1 METKT
6 PNTREEQ
13 DQAHNPSQ
21 RNIDREFQHI
31 ADNNTFDDMMNSN
44 GLGQELKDM
53 EQRVGKEAGNADN
66 GSSNNAPDASKNIS
80 NAKSSEQAWNT
91 DVSAGNKSA
100 KQKQGFGSRVKGIFK
115 KQLPTALVGGGLL
128 TGGGLLGFFG
138 LTLMPVTIAE
148 HFTNDTNDVNDS
160 SQHKSLNL
168 IGKQLG
174 GDARKKLSICN
185 KAISI
190 RCKFNSMDKD
200 LVAKY
205 EEKGFKFGEKQV
217 STDGKRVMFTSI
229 EFPTG
234 EVAHNVQELTA
245 ILKNSAVANA
255 AFNAVY
261 SLKNSLFLVG
271 NFFKGVLTSL
281 NLTKQKKIEG
291 KNKEEADKSFEDSAK
306 GEKGTVSTESVAK
319 QAGDNASE
327 EAKKDAQAATDAGND
342 TSRQI
347 NEAIAKGSK
356 LKSLSLKITNALAI
370 PQLACLTYNMS
381 SFIATMAKIK
391 KAMRFAAFAM
401 IFLTMA
407 SAIKANA
414 STDAEVTKGMSI
426 LAPSTY
432 PQKVEDPET
441 GEMID
446 NPNIGKNALDA
457 EAYKVV
463 AYGDQINLT
472 GLATR
477 FFIASGFL
485 GVLEKIVTWLNDNIG
500 KETIKLT
507 CKAVNNKVVQ
517 IISFLAAPIFSA
529 VILGITSVLPIEE
542 WAAEL
547 VNVAIDAAAGVD
559 LTTGVTGVD
568 AGNVIFIGAAVIL
581 GTTAMKFGLKPGKLA
596 AIKANIAA
604 NNELNQQDIAMKTY
618 EASKTPFDINNRY
631 SFLGA
636 MATSLAD
643 YMPSIQQPFI
653 STIGKTFAA
662 IPNSLTMLTNNTK
675 AAYSMPT
682 ANYSETRF
690 SQCKDE
696 VYATLKDKMDPDM
709 FCAVRYVPHEYVDSD
724 VVLDYME
731 SNNQIDEVSGSPKPD
746 TYLDKYMKYCVNRED
761 PWGSTSVAAE
771 EQTDEATWYT
781 GEKCMDD
788 TTENKMSSEYN
799 GYLISQTNQDEAGSG
814 STATSAYSDDPGK
827 AMADLSTPQALSLG
841 MAYAMGGL
849 SQ

>member
-21 RNIDREFQHI
+21 RNVDREFQHI

-44 GLGQELKDM
+44 GLGQELKDA
-53 EQRVGKEAGNADN
+53 ERRVGQEAGNAASGNTATD
-66 GSSNNAPDASKNIS
+66 STNASRNVS
-80 NAKSSEQAWNT
+80 NAKNSEQAWNT
-91 DVSAGNKSA
+91 NVSANNKSA
-100 KQKQGFGSRVKGIFK
+100 KKQSFGERAKGFLKKKG
-115 KQLPTALVGGGLL
+115 PMTAIGGGLL
-128 TGGGLLGFFG
+128 TGGGFLGFFG

-148 HFTNDTNDVNDS
+148 HFTNDTNDVNAS

-168 IGKQLG
+168 LGKKLG
-174 GDARKKLSICN
+174 GDVRKKLSICN
-185 KAISI
+185 KAISV
-190 RCKFNSMDKD
+190 RCKFNSLDKD
-200 LVAKY
+200 LAAKY

-217 STDGKRVMFTSI
+217 STDGKRVTFTSI

-234 EVAHNVQELTA
+234 EIAHNVQELTA

-271 NFFKGVLTSL
+271 NFFKGVLTGL

-306 GEKGTVSTESVAK
+306 GEKGTVSTEAVGK
-319 QAGDNASE
+319 EAGDDASD
-327 EAKKDAQAATDAGND
+327 EAKKEAQAATDAGND

-347 NEAIAKGSK
+347 NEAISKGSK
-356 LKSLSLKITNALAI
+356 LKTLSLKITNALAI

-381 SFIATMAKIK
+381 SFIATIAKIK

-414 STDAEVTKGMSI
+414 SSEAEISKGMSI

-432 PQKVEDPET
+432 PTKVEDPET

-500 KETIKLT
+500 KEAIKLT

-559 LTTGVTGVD
+559 LTTDVTGVD
-568 AGNVIFIGAAVIL
+568 AGNVIFIGAAVIM
-581 GTTAMKFGLKPGKLA
+581 GTSAMKFGLKPGKLK

-618 EASKTPFDINNRY
+618 EASKTPLDINNRY

-653 STIGKTFAA
+653 STIGKAFAA

-682 ANYSETRF
+682 ADYSETRF
-690 SQCKDE
+690 NQCKDD

-709 FCAVRYVPHEYVDSD
+709 FCAVRYVPNEYVDSD

-731 SNNQIDEVSGSPKPD
+731 NNSQIDEISGDPKPD
-746 TYLDKYMKYCVNRED
+746 TYLEKYMKYCVNRED

-788 TTENKMSSEYN
+788 TKENQMSSEYV
-799 GYLISQTNQDEAGSG
+799 GYRTSQGTLDASGSG
-814 STATSAYSDDPGK
+814 STSTSAFLDGSDTS
-827 AMADLSTPQALSLG
+827 MADLSTPQALSLG
-841 MAYAMGGL
+841 MAYAMGGI